1 MAVQTE
7 QTILFGLNLVSMLIL
22 FRFLLG
28 CGFSKT
34 RSSVII
40 AAVLAAALYVFSIQW
55 QDPLQM
61 KLDKIQYGIPFQIVD
76 FSEILAACIPAVL
89 LKGKRL
95 NLFLIGLAWEKFIW
109 VIFGF
114 TRGIAM
120 IYLRGEID
128 FDDFTYYYIL
138 SLLAIIAIQMLLSI
152 YMKNYRHIVYKV
164 ANNINYIILL
174 IYIITIHYSSWNWIH
189 LSSEM
194 TEDIQMI
201 YQGKSNIN
209 NSIVGI
215 IFTILVITIIIIDY
229 QRNRLNNEIRLKERC
244 IEEQAE
250 QYDFMGRA
258 NRRSRKFRHDFNRHI
273 EVLSDLAERKNY
285 EELRNYIHKMAEAKE
300 SAYYITTGSMVA
312 DAIINRYYV
321 KCRESGI
328 GLKCSGSFPDSMQIE
343 ATDLCVILSNGL
355 ENAWEA
361 ACQCRSGREIQV
373 SIGNRKNL
381 IFITIR
387 NPSSTPQVIEGD
399 IIRTSKS
406 DRENHGLGTGNMQ
419 EAARRSGGHI
429 KWRYDAQQGDV
440 ITKICLKNEKNGN
453 K

>member
-55 QDPLQM
+55 PDPLQM

-95 NLFLIGLAWEKFIW
+95 NLFLIGLAWERFHWI
-109 VIFGF
+109 VLFSSSDIM
-114 TRGIAM
+114 M
-120 IYLRGEID
+120 IILKGEVNLED
-128 FDDFTYYYIL
+128 FSFYYMIT
-138 SLLAIIAIQMLLSI
+138 II
-152 YMKNYRHIVYKV
+152 VV
-164 ANNINYIILL
+164 IILL
-174 IYIITIHYSSWNWIH
+174 FITAFCLRRYRDIFYDIINHTNPTVFLVYILFVNGLGWEWSLI
-189 LSSEM
+189 SSEDID
-194 TEDIQMI
+194 TEML
-201 YQGKSNIN
+201 YQGANGLKDDITGLLAT
-209 NSIVGI
+209 VFMFVV
-215 IFTILVITIIIIDY
+215 IFMMY
-229 QRNRLNNEIRLKERC
+229 QRQRLNEEITLKERC

-250 QYDFMGRA
+250 QYEFMGRA
-258 NRRSRKFRHDFNRHI
+258 NRRSRKFRHDFNKHI
-273 EVLSDLAERKNY
+273 EVLSDLADRKNY

-300 SAYYITTGSMVA
+300 NTYYITTGSMVA

-328 GLKCSGSFPDSMQIE
+328 MLKCSGSFPDGMQIE

-387 NPSSTPQVIEGD
+387 NPSSTPPAIEGD

-440 ITKICLKNEKNGN
+440 VTKICLKNEKNGN

>member
-7 QTILFGLNLVSMLIL
+7 QTILFGLELVSMLIL

-28 CGFSKT
+28 CGFFKT

-55 QDPLQM
+55 PDPLQM
-61 KLDKIQYGIPFQIVD
+61 KLDRIQYGIPFQIVT
-76 FSEILAACIPAVL
+76 FSEILAACIPAAL

-95 NLFLIGLAWEKFIW
+95 NLFLIGLAWEKLRMADFRC
-109 VIFGF
+109 V
-114 TRGIAM
+114 RGLALIV
-120 IYLRGEID
+120 LKEETD
-128 FDDFTYYYIL
+128 FEKFNSYYIFTYLVI
-138 SLLAIIAIQMLLSI
+138 
-152 YMKNYRHIVYKV
+152 
-164 ANNINYIILL
+164 IILL
-174 IYIITIHYSSWNWIH
+174 LTISFYTKNHKIVFCDIINGMNPLILITYILVMNGLAWDWKYFTSEVDMDLQMLYQGANALKDAITALISTAFMIAVIV
-189 LSSEM
+189 L
-194 TEDIQMI
+194 I
-201 YQGKSNIN
+201 YQQDQLNF
-209 NSIVGI
+209 I
-215 IFTILVITIIIIDY
+215 IK
-229 QRNRLNNEIRLKERC
+229 LKERC

-258 NRRSRKFRHDFNRHI
+258 NQQSRKFRHDFNRHI

-300 SAYYITTGSMVA
+300 RAYYITTGSMVA

-328 GLKCSGSFPDSMQIE
+328 MLKCSGSFPAGVQIE

-361 ACQCRSGREIQV
+361 VCQCRSGREIQV

-387 NPSSTPQVIEGD
+387 NPSSTPPAIEGD

-440 ITKICLKNEKNGN
+440 VTKICLKNEK
-453 K
+453 KW